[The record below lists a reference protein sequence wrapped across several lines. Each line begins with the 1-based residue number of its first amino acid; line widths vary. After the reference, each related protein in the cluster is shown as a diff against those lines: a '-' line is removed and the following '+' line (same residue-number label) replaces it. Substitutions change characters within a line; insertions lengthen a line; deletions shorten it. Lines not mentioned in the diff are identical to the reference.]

1 MSNRTV
7 TLKYIQCDCC
17 SAEAVNGVDAEGR
30 FYGHLS
36 RRDDGPSTDPLDV
49 CPSCLDDFKIW
60 MTRKKEGTP
69 CEVPDL
75 GDKLLARIFQGQE
88 TQQVDR
94 LTGTKPNGLDWFI
107 EPAGYADSVTWSKPM
122 SSLCDAVKRAITEG
136 FTRAVIQGKVIKLV

>member
-1 MSNRTV
+1 MSERTV
-7 TLKYIQCDCC
+7 TSKYIQCDRC
-17 SAEAVNGVDAEGR
+17 SAEAKNGVDPEGR

-36 RRDDGPSTDPLDV
+36 CSNEGPSTDPLDV

-69 CEVPDL
+69 CEVTDL
-75 GDKLLARIFQGQE
+75 GDKHLARIFQGQE

-94 LTGTKPNGLDWFI
+94 VTGAKPNGFEWFV

-122 SSLCDAVKRAITEG
+122 SSLCDAVKKALAEG